1 MLLKKRI
8 VALVASA
15 ALLAPAQVFAA
26 PHPGDDVAPFSLP
39 AVTRGTVSLAAY
51 KNKPV
56 YLNFFAS
63 WCGPCN
69 EEAAAV
75 ARFDRKYRRRG
86 LAIVG
91 IDEQEDNAKALAFA
105 RKYRWQFPVALDDGE
120 MGKRYGVYGLPVH
133 VFIDKRGKLSTYRLG
148 EMEPSEIEEAIRKIL

>member
-1 MLLKKRI
+1 VKRL
-8 VALVASA
+8 VLALVASA
-15 ALLAPAQVFAA
+15 ALMAPGPVAAA
-26 PHPGDDVAPFSLP
+26 PHPGDDAAPFSLP
-39 AVTRGTVSLAAY
+39 GVKGGTVSLAAY

-75 ARFDRKYRRRG
+75 AGFDKKYRRRG

-91 IDEQEDNAKALAFA
+91 IDEQEDNAKAVSFA

-133 VFIDKRGKLSTYRLG
+133 IFIDKHGKLSTYRLG
-148 EMEPSEIEEAIRKIL
+148 EMQTSEIEEAIRKIL